1 MILVVVGVYI
11 IVEVCDIGQ
20 HTEIGIVQKLIGVHP
35 EDVRHGVGFGGG
47 FQLGPVL
54 VPAGDLHVDDHIRV
68 LRRVGVADGRHAVP
82 LVDVPDLE
90 GQVGLAVGGA
100 AAAKAQQQREG
111 QSKGGGAGNSF
122 HNSTPLL
129 HIRFGPFKTNE
140 IIILPTGFCKW
151 TGFYKIYPDA

>member
-1 MILVVVGVYI
+1 MRLVVVRVHVV
-11 IVEVCDIGQ
+11 VEVRDVRQ
-20 HTEIGIVQKLIGVHP
+20 HAEFRVVQDLVGVHP
-35 EDVRHGVGFGGG
+35 EDVRHGVGFGGSL
-47 FQLGPVL
+47 QLGPVL

-129 HIRFGPFKTNE
+129 QIRFGRSN
-140 IIILPTGFCKW
+140 
-151 TGFYKIYPDA
+151 